1 MMTPENLDAP
11 TSDVE
16 NAELDRW
23 LAQAWKHV
31 ANQEYAQAESL
42 FRRAQKA
49 YPQAYQA
56 AYGLGLSLKMT
67 NRPQEAIQS
76 FQQALDLLEKQEVT
90 DDATRRTMLRRLV
103 SAHLSM
109 LAEK

>member
-1 MMTPENLDAP
+1 MTPENLD
-11 TSDVE
+11 TLSSQLE
-16 NAELDRW
+16 NSELDQW

-31 ANQEYAQAESL
+31 ANQEYAQAESI
-42 FRRAQKA
+42 FRQAQKA

-67 NRPQEAIQS
+67 NRPQKAIQS
-76 FQQALDLLEKQEVT
+76 FQQALDILEKQEST
-90 DDATRRTMLRRLV
+90 DDAARRTMLRRLV

-109 LAEK
+109 LAGK

>member
-1 MMTPENLDAP
+1 MTPENLDAP
-11 TSDVE
+11 TSEQE
-16 NAELDRW
+16 NSELDQW
-23 LAQAWKHV
+23 LAQAWRHV
-31 ANQEYAQAESL
+31 ANQNYAQAESL
-42 FRRAQKA
+42 FRQALKA
-49 YPQAYQA
+49 YPQANQA

-76 FQQALDLLEKQEVT
+76 FQQALDLLERQEAT
-90 DDATRRTMLRRLV
+90 DDAARRTMLRRLV